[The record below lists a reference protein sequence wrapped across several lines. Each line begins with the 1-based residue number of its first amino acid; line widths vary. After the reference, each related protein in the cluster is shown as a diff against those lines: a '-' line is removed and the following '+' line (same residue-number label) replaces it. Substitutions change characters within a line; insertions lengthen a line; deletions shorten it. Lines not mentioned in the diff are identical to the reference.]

1 MTQEAINNGK
11 VLLSLNCSREHV
23 EDLQK
28 ILDCTDLL
36 KKILT
41 SPVVSNKKKYNI
53 IDKIMKK
60 TKLPKCLISFLKV
73 MCKNGMIDQ
82 MDEIL
87 ESYYRQ
93 WDLQHDILRVRAAF
107 AEDPSEK
114 EKKEVYSYIEG
125 KFPGWKCVCQFE
137 VEPELLGGFK
147 LRYGNIEYDR
157 SILNRLQYL
166 ENIISS

>member
-60 TKLPKCLISFLKV
+60 TKLPKCLISFF
-73 MCKNGMIDQ
+73 
-82 MDEIL
+82 
-87 ESYYRQ
+87 ES
-93 WDLQHDILRVRAAF
+93 DV
-107 AEDPSEK
+107 
-114 EKKEVYSYIEG
+114 
-125 KFPGWKCVCQFE
+125 
-137 VEPELLGGFK
+137 
-147 LRYGNIEYDR
+147 
-157 SILNRLQYL
+157 
-166 ENIISS
+166 

>member
-1 MTQEAINNGK
+1 
-11 VLLSLNCSREHV
+11 
-23 EDLQK
+23 
-28 ILDCTDLL
+28 
-36 KKILT
+36 
-41 SPVVSNKKKYNI
+41 
-53 IDKIMKK
+53 
-60 TKLPKCLISFLKV
+60 
-73 MCKNGMIDQ
+73 
-82 MDEIL
+82 MDDIL

-107 AEDPSEK
+107 VEDPSEK